1 MKRRLFWKILLGFF
15 VTFVLI
21 TQAVWIGAALYR
33 GAQPSYRG
41 GPSTAEMAQW
51 PGAMQM
57 AAATVALR
65 TGGPAA
71 VSRLTASW
79 PGSARRQLSVT
90 AIPSNRSPAPNDT
103 AEAGRSGLITVI
115 SKGSDGALY
124 RMAYRPSALPPGPRS
139 VAMWVIPFG
148 ALSLWAA
155 GGLLFSTLL
164 AWYLTR
170 PIDRL
175 RSGFNQLAHGDLA
188 VRLKPE
194 MGRRRDEIA
203 DLADDFDA
211 MAERLQQLV
220 RSRDQLLHDVSHE
233 LRSPLARLNV
243 AVGLARQ
250 SPGLMDETLTRIEHE
265 TGRLDELV
273 GELLT
278 LSRVESGDPQL
289 DGYFEV
295 AGLVRSVVDDA
306 RFEADASCVSVRTNI
321 DHVDRGQPRPT
332 VKGNA
337 ELMRRAL
344 DNIVRNALRF
354 SGRGQVV
361 QVDVDADEV
370 AGCFVLS
377 VKDQG
382 PGAPPESL
390 LVMFDPFVSV
400 HEGGYGKGYG
410 LGLAIARRTILAH
423 GGSIKAENRPERGLA
438 VTVRLPFGPPT

>member
-1 MKRRLFWKILLGFF
+1 MRRLLFWKILLGFF

-21 TQAVWIGAALYR
+21 TQAVWVGAALYR
-33 GAQPSYRG
+33 GAQPTYRG
-41 GPSTAEMAQW
+41 GPSAAEVAQW

-65 TGGPAA
+65 SGGPKA
-71 VSRLTASW
+71 VERLTASW
-79 PGSARRQLSVT
+79 PGFQRRQISLAPLSHADAAAQT
-90 AIPSNRSPAPNDT
+90 
-103 AEAGRSGLITVI
+103 EAARPGLITVI
-115 SKGSDGALY
+115 SQGADGASY
-124 RMAYRPSALPPGPRS
+124 RMTFRPSTPPARPRS
-139 VAMWVIPFG
+139 MALLAIPFG
-148 ALSLWAA
+148 ILSLWAA
-155 GGLLFSTLL
+155 GGLLFSALL

-175 RSGFNQLAHGDLA
+175 RIGFNRLAHGDLA

-203 DLADDFDA
+203 DLAGDFDT

-250 SPGLMDETLTRIEHE
+250 SPRLMDETLTRIERE
-265 TGRLDELV
+265 TGRLDGLV

-278 LSRVESGDPQL
+278 LSRVESGDPPL
-289 DGYFEV
+289 DGYFEIE
-295 AGLVRSVVDDA
+295 GLVRSVVDDA
-306 RFEADASCVSVRTNI
+306 RYEADASGVSVRTNI
-321 DHVDRGQPRPT
+321 DDGGDGKPHPT

-337 ELMRRAL
+337 ELIRRAL

-354 SGRGQVV
+354 SSRGQVV
-361 QVDVDADEV
+361 QVDIGADEA

-390 LVMFDPFVSV
+390 LLMFEPFVSV

-423 GGSIKAENRPERGLA
+423 GGTIQARNRPERGLV

>member
-1 MKRRLFWKILLGFF
+1 MRRGLFWKILLGFWI
-15 VTFVLI
+15 TFVLI
-21 TQAVWIGAALYR
+21 TLAVWVGAALYR
-33 GAQPSYRG
+33 SSLPAYRG
-41 GPSTAEMAQW
+41 GPSSAQMGQW
-51 PGAMQM
+51 QGAMQL
-57 AAATVALR
+57 AAATTALR

-71 VSRLTASW
+71 VTRMTAAW
-79 PGSARRQLSVT
+79 TEPARRQLWLT
-90 AIPSNRSPAPNDT
+90 AVAPGEAVEQQRS
-103 AEAGRSGLITVI
+103 SMITVI
-115 SKGSDGALY
+115 SRAPDGVLY
-124 RMAYRPSALPPGPRS
+124 RMSFQPAGVSSRPRS
-139 VAMWVIPFG
+139 MALLVMPFG
-148 ALSLWAA
+148 ILSLWVA
-155 GGLLFSTLL
+155 GGLMFSALL

-170 PIDRL
+170 PINRL
-175 RSGFNQLAHGDLA
+175 RIGFNQLAHGDLS

-203 DLADDFDA
+203 DLAGDFDT

-220 RSRDQLLHDVSHE
+220 RARDQLLHDVSHE
-233 LRSPLARLNV
+233 LRSPLARLNM

-250 SPGLMDETLTRIEHE
+250 SPKLMDETLTRIERE
-265 TGRLDELV
+265 TERLDGLV

-295 AGLVRSVVDDA
+295 EGLVRSVVDDA
-306 RFEADASCVSVRTNI
+306 RFEADASGVSVRTNVDEI
-321 DHVDRGQPRPT
+321 DSSLPRPT

-337 ELMRRAL
+337 ELMRRAI

-354 SGRGQVV
+354 SSRGQVV
-361 QVDVDADEV
+361 QVDVEADEK
-370 AGCFVLS
+370 AGHFVLS

-390 LVMFDPFVSV
+390 RVMFDPFVSV

-423 GGSIKAENRPERGLA
+423 DGSIQAENRPEGGLA
-438 VTVRLPFGPPT
+438 VTMLLPFGPPT